1 MQPTSNQRRLGPFAV
16 SPIGFGCMNL
26 SHAYAT
32 PPPPEQAAALLLRA
46 LDLGVTHFDT
56 AALYGFGLNEELV
69 GRTLGPMRSQ
79 FTLASKC
86 GMQGEIFESGVR
98 RVIDNRPATLRQT
111 CEDSLRRLGTAYV
124 DLLLIHWPGK
134 REPLAETLEAFAE
147 ARRQGKTRFIGVS
160 NFTVA
165 LLAETVEQ
173 HRADII
179 CNQVEYHPYL
189 SQRPVIAALRKYG
202 LMLTAYSP
210 LARGRVAQDKDLA
223 AIGRRH
229 GKSAGQVVLRWL
241 LDQPNVAA
249 IPKSARREHLAANLD
264 IFDFK
269 LSPEE
274 RDAIDAKR
282 GTIRLVDPA
291 SWGPAWDGP

>member
-1 MQPTSNQRRLGPFAV
+1 MEYITIKDARVPALGLGTWALNGRTCFDAV
-16 SPIGFGCMNL
+16 KAGLELGYRHIDTAQIYGNEDEVG
-26 SHAYAT
+26 
-32 PPPPEQAAALLLRA
+32 AAIKAAGVSRAEIFLTTKIPAGNLRA
-46 LDLGVTHFDT
+46 AQVKRGV
-56 AALYGFGLNEELV
+56 
-69 GRTLGPMRSQ
+69 
-79 FTLASKC
+79 
-86 GMQGEIFESGVR
+86 
-98 RVIDNRPATLRQT
+98 
-111 CEDSLRRLGTAYV
+111 EDSLRKLDTDYV

-189 SQRPVIAALRKYG
+189 SQRPVIAALGKYG

-241 LDQPNVAA
+241 LDQKNVAA

-274 RDAIDAKR
+274 CAAIDAKR
-282 GTIRLVDPA
+282 GNTRLVDPA
-291 SWGPAWDGP
+291 GWGPAWDRP

>member
-111 CEDSLRRLGTAYV
+111 CEDSLRRLKTDV
-124 DLLLIHWPGK
+124 IDLYYLHRWDKSVPIEDSVSALGDLVRAGK
-134 REPLAETLEAFAE
+134 
-147 ARRQGKTRFIGVS
+147 
-160 NFTVA
+160 
-165 LLAETVEQ
+165 
-173 HRADII
+173 
-179 CNQVEYHPYL
+179 
-189 SQRPVIAALRKYG
+189 
-202 LMLTAYSP
+202 
-210 LARGRVAQDKDLA
+210 
-223 AIGRRH
+223 
-229 GKSAGQVVLRWL
+229 
-241 LDQPNVAA
+241 
-249 IPKSARREHLAANLD
+249 
-264 IFDFK
+264 
-269 LSPEE
+269 
-274 RDAIDAKR
+274 
-282 GTIRLVDPA
+282 IR
-291 SWGPAWDGP
+291 